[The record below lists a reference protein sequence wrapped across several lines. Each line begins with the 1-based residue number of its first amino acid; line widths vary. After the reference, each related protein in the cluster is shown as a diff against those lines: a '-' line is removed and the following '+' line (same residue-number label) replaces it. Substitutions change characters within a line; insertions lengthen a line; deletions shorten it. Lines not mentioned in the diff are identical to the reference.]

1 MVCVTTEMCMA
12 QIHLFLDLQL
22 YFRIVRAF
30 QCGLVA
36 ADTSLGIQGRYGD
49 RSAVR
54 TLVFGVR

>member
-1 MVCVTTEMCMA
+1 MA